1 MKKIIIAAAS
11 MIAIIAVRMVLS
23 VAFNEQAA
31 EVFGRVSVSFLFF
44 YFICQISKTNIRA
57 PRVTERSQIHL

>member
-1 MKKIIIAAAS
+1 MKKLIIPAAF
-11 MIAIIAVRMVLS
+11 IVAIIAVRMILS

-44 YFICQISKTNIRA
+44 YYICQLSKNKCKSA
-57 PRVTERSQIHL
+57 QSH

>member
-44 YFICQISKTNIRA
+44 YFICQISKSNISEA
-57 PRVTERSQIHL
+57 DFI

>member
-11 MIAIIAVRMVLS
+11 MIAIIAVRMALS

-44 YFICQISKTNIRA
+44 YFICQISKNQYKSA
-57 PRVTERSQIHL
+57 QSH

>member
-1 MKKIIIAAAS
+1 

-44 YFICQISKTNIRA
+44 YFICQISKNKYKSAQSHWALTNPPLIKMKISASR
-57 PRVTERSQIHL
+57 